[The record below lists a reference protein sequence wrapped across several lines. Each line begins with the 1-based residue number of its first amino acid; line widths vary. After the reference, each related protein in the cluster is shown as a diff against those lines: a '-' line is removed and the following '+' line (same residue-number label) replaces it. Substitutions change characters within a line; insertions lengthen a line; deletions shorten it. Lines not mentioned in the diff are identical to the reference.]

1 MQFSPRWRT
10 LEERPDDNH
19 AVLDLALPLAAL
31 PHSPGPYI
39 ALMLIGFVVG
49 ILGHLAG
56 ARWLVGAGVV
66 LIALGALLLPF
77 VANVTTENKPAP
89 IEESRGDSGG

>member
-1 MQFSPRWRT
+1 V
-10 LEERPDDNH
+10 PD
-19 AVLDLALPLAAL
+19 LLLPLAAL
-31 PHSPGPYI
+31 LPHSPTPYI
-39 ALMLIGFVVG
+39 LLMLAGFGVG

-56 ARWLVGAGVV
+56 ARWLVAAGVI

-89 IEESRGDSGG
+89 IEERKGDSGF